1 MKIDVLPYLLKLHS
15 SMNNKE
21 KMISKQLIE
30 PSKKLRKTLDGKEVT
45 LEELESLCGTFDRRP
60 RGCNSK
66 KTEVAAPGE
75 GGDSFSSIGDNDDV
89 LF

>member
-1 MKIDVLPYLLKLHS
+1 
-15 SMNNKE
+15 MNNQE
-21 KMISKQLIE
+21 NPTSRQLIE
-30 PSKKLRKTLDGKEVT
+30 PSKKLRKTIDGREVT
-45 LEELESLCGTFDRRP
+45 LEELESLCTTFDRRP